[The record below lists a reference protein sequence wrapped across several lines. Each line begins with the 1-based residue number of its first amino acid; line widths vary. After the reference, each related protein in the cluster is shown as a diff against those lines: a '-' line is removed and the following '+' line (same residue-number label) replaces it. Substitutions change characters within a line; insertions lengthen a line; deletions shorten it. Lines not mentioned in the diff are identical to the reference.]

1 MTAKQS
7 SVKVNIFGNEYGIR
21 GEADPGYIKEIAGLV
36 DSKMRE
42 VSEIMDIPS
51 HAKVAV
57 LAALNIA
64 DELYKAR
71 ESGSPAGPH
80 DDGRMTHLVNLIEE
94 TLSPD

>member
-1 MTAKQS
+1 MST
-7 SVKVNIFGNEYGIR
+7 E
-21 GEADPGYIKEIAGLV
+21 
-36 DSKMRE
+36 MRE

-64 DELYKAR
+64 DELHKAR
-71 ESGSPAGPH
+71 ESGSVTGSS
-80 DDGRMTHLVNLIEE
+80 DDGRIIHLIDLIEE